1 MILCRPLVTPD
12 WENNMRAALV
22 AVMLVL
28 LAGPVA
34 AGPFE
39 DGLSAYNRQD
49 YATAL
54 RTWRPLADQGDSR
67 AQHNLGYMYEN
78 GKGVPKDNVQA
89 VTWYRLAAEQGEPHA
104 QTNLGYMYAS
114 GKGVPK
120 DDVLAYM
127 WSNLG
132 AAEGIETAAKNRDT
146 YAVRMSHN
154 QIAEAQRLSREW
166 KPK

>member
-1 MILCRPLVTPD
+1 
-12 WENNMRAALV
+12 MRAALV
-22 AVMLVL
+22 AMMLVL

-54 RTWRPLADQGDSR
+54 RTWRPLADQGLVE
-67 AQHNLGYMYEN
+67 AQFALGFMYAN
-78 GKGVPKDNVQA
+78 GEGVPKDYVQ
-89 VTWYRLAAEQGEPHA
+89 
-104 QTNLGYMYAS
+104 
-114 GKGVPK
+114 
-120 DDVLAYM
+120 AYM

-132 AAEGIETAAKNRDT
+132 AAGGNELGGKNRDL
-146 YAVRMSHN
+146 YATHMTPAA
-154 QIAEAQRLSREW
+154 IEEAQRLSREW